1 MVLSVNLHISA
12 DLGAV
17 PAEQRGERAPKYVWN
32 CPEEKNLLP
41 FAGDQALAQNVHSV
55 PR

>member
-1 MVLSVNLHISA
+1 MVLNVHLLNAA

-17 PAEQRGERAPKYVWN
+17 PTDQRGERAPQYVWT
-32 CPEEKNLLP
+32 CEEEKNLLP
-41 FAGDQALAQNVHSV
+41 FAGDQALPQNVHSV